1 MNCAVPLFLEPIQT
15 TPLKGRDPSSAEEF
29 SVVGSSGD
37 SQLKINSSAN
47 KDK

>member
-15 TPLKGRDPSSAEEF
+15 SPLKVRDPSTTEEF

-37 SQLKINSSAN
+37 SQLKINSSA
-47 KDK
+47 KKEK